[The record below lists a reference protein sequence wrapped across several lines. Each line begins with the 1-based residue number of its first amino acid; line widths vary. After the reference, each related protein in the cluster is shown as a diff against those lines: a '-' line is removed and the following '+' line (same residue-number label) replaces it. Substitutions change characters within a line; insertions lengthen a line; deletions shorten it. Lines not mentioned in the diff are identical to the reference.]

1 MSTPEVLGACAPVAA
16 ATCVAVLPNTGSNV
30 YVTIA
35 LSVAAGL
42 LTWAVIYKIRS
53 AKQQ

>member
-1 MSTPEVLGACAPVAA
+1 MSGPDVLCATAPVAA

-30 YVTIA
+30 WVTIA
-35 LSVAAGL
+35 LSVATGL
-42 LTWAVIYKIRS
+42 ATWAVIYKVRA